1 MGKILK
7 GYFPIGLP
15 VLRTPLSPTIGFR
28 GMALR
33 CALNAIL
40 KLENG
45 TDGSPRYPIPT
56 T

>member
-1 MGKILK
+1 VGKMLK
-7 GYFPIGLP
+7 GYSPIGLP
-15 VLRTPLSPTIGFR
+15 VLRTPLSPTIGAAE
-28 GMALR
+28 MAPR
-33 CALNAIL
+33 SALNTIL